1 MIDKRKLWSGL
12 LLACVLLLPWSAV
25 TAQDNTPTVALVLG
39 GGSARGFSHIG
50 LIKALEENG
59 IPVDMIVGT
68 SMGSI
73 VAGLYAGGFSV
84 ENMEVIATHLDTS
97 KLFDIPLP
105 PTGGVVDSTGIQV
118 FLDELLGAEPMRR
131 WPSPLSQWWST

>member
-97 KLFDIPLP
+97 KLFDIPSLP
-105 PTGGVVDSTGIQV
+105 QGVWWTA
-118 FLDELLGAEPMRR
+118 LGFRC
-131 WPSPLSQWWST
+131 S